1 MPASSHHAFSHTCI
15 YSRPFPDSVIHAW
28 SFLHSPPS
36 CFKRAPLSTFFPPL
50 SPSSVFAIWSTFYFT
65 YSSCYLSPLAGLSPP
80 RCRDSVLFAA
90 VSPAPTHSWAQ
101 RYLLNV
107 RVNSLAQT
115 RIPSSHVP
123 PAFLLIP
130 APVHSFV
137 HLGVFFPSSVCSLAP
152 SFNKHSLTSALWRTP
167 CRVLIRKEHKKHMVT
182 QPGGYPWPHFKNE
195 GTEASLP
202 TPAPGLPKLQV
213 LPKSKAPW
221 DTGLSRD
228 NPTSRLQDF
237 SAPLACPGL
246 GPARKD
252 SLAGFIG
259 HARRKIA
266 NLTAPQLWASP
277 LSPPRFQWPHLENEG
292 DASL

>member
-1 MPASSHHAFSHTCI
+1 MPAGSHHAFIHTCI
-15 YSRPFPDSVIHAW
+15 YSHPFPDSVIHAW

-36 CFKRAPLSTFFPPL
+36 CFKRAPLSTFSLPSLLPPF
-50 SPSSVFAIWSTFYFT
+50 SPSGL
-65 YSSCYLSPLAGLSPP
+65 LSIL
-80 RCRDSVLFAA
+80 
-90 VSPAPTHSWAQ
+90 PTHLAICLHWRDCHRHDAGTLSYSRPYPQHLHTVGAQ

-115 RIPSSHVP
+115 RIPSSHIP

-167 CRVLIRKEHKKHMVT
+167 CQVLIRKERKKHRVT

-213 LPKSKAPW
+213 LPESKAPW